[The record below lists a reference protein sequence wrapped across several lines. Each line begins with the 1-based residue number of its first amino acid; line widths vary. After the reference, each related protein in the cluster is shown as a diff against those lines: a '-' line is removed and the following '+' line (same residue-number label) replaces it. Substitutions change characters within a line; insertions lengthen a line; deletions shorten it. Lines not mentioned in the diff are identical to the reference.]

1 MTSYTMSIDGEQHTA
16 AQSYGV
22 INPATEEEFA
32 RAPSCSREQLEAA
45 ISAAQRAFAT
55 WKRDETAR
63 RSALRKGAE
72 LLQAKA
78 ADIGRTLTLEQGKPL
93 AQATGEVLGAA
104 AQLKAIAE
112 MPLPHE
118 VTRDNE
124 KGRVEIY
131 YRPYGVMAAITPW
144 NFPVM
149 LASWKIA
156 PALLG
161 RQHDGAQAVAVH
173 AALHAAARR
182 GAERERP
189 AGRRAQRDQRRQRH
203 RRAAHRASARA
214 QDLVHRDR
222 SRPVRR
228 SRSAAPDLKRVTL
241 ELGGNDPAI
250 VLDDADPATIAT
262 QLFWSAFMNCGQ
274 VCMAVKRIY
283 VPEALLAPLASA
295 IAKVAREV
303 KVGDGIDPQTQLGP
317 INNAMQLER
326 VSGLVADAK
335 QRGAQVHAGGER
347 MARKGYFFAPTV
359 LTGVGDEAPIVA
371 EEQFGPVLPLLPYRS
386 LDDAI
391 ERANATHFGL
401 GASVWSPNRERAL
414 EAAKQIDAGTVWINQ
429 HLALTADAP
438 FGGAKWSGIGAA
450 GGRWAIESFLQQHVI
465 NQRFG

>member
-1 MTSYTMSIDGEQHTA
+1 MASYTMSIDGEQHTA

-55 WKRDETAR
+55 WKRDESAR

-104 AQLKAIAE
+104 AQLKAMAE

-131 YRPYGVMAAITPW
+131 YRPYGVTAGITPW

-149 LASWKIA
+149 IAMSKIA

-161 RQHDGAQAVAVH
+161 GNTMVLKPSPFTPLSTLQLGEVLNQA
-173 AALHAAARR
+173 L
-182 GAERERP
+182 P
-189 AGRRAQRDQRRQRH
+189 AGVLNVISGDNDIGAHLTAHPLVRKISFTGSVPTGKKIAQS
-203 RRAAHRASARA
+203 AST
-214 QDLVHRDR
+214 
-222 SRPVRR
+222 
-228 SRSAAPDLKRVTL
+228 DLKRVTL

-250 VLDDADPATIAT
+250 VLDDADPAQIAT

-274 VCMAVKRIY
+274 ICIAVKRIY
-283 VPEALLAPLASA
+283 APEALLAPLASA

-303 KVGDGIDPQTQLGP
+303 KVGDGTDPQTQIGP

-347 MARKGYFFAPTV
+347 MERKGYFFAPTV
-359 LTGVGDEAPIVA
+359 LTGVGDDAPIVA

-401 GASVWSPNRERAL
+401 GASVWSPNRARAL
-414 EAAKQIDAGTVWINQ
+414 EVAKEIDAGTVWINQ

-450 GGRWAIESFLQQHVI
+450 GGRWAVESFLQQHVI